1 MINKPTLTES
11 MSQLRQKLHDIEQGN
26 VNEGAGRMAI
36 DAATDAVKAGWK
48 KLTGKAAEEALIKE
62 LGEKVVVKNERGEV
76 LAVFEL
82 SKDGKYYNFKDG
94 RYYDGYTPA
103 EMKAYKERYYKPE
116 PSIPPEVTEPH
127 PTLLG
132 PDGKPLQVPAK
143 PKPAITD
150 PVVKAIAD
158 VPISTDVPEIVN
170 MGSLYQYFQEHKPEE
185 LKKLAQNPTAN
196 KGFWNAA
203 TGKAKSNKGKI
214 ITIAAL
220 LLLLY
225 FWASPDKT
233 KEKDSTANAGG
244 KTGEAGSAPIG
255 TVIPADEVPWK
266 WVVTGANDSSMIDS
280 MKNARETYESVKS
293 QSVTKNE
300 SGKWQ
305 TTNGQTL
312 NNDKGPT
319 SARLEQLAK
328 MDPEKRKEMTKA
340 ENTLTVNNVE
350 LYSRDNL
357 PIVPKVNAA
366 EPDINIP
373 DATVEKPDI
382 VIGKDDTEKKKKKKD
397 PKVLPTINW

>member
-26 VNEGAGRMAI
+26 VNEGAGRAAI

-48 KLTGKAAEEALIKE
+48 KLTGKAAEEALLKE
-62 LGEKVVVKNERGEV
+62 LGEKVTITNEKGQV
-76 LAVFEL
+76 QTWILQHDD
-82 SKDGKYYNFKDG
+82 KGIKYHLEGGDARISPEDMK
-94 RYYDGYTPA
+94 TLKAA
-103 EMKAYKERYYKPE
+103 EPRKE

-170 MGSLYQYFQEHKPEE
+170 MGSLYQYFQELTPEE

-203 TGKAKSNKGKI
+203 TGKAKSNKGKD

-233 KEKDSTANAGG
+233 KEKDSTANTGG

-280 MKNARETYESVKS
+280 MKNAREAYGQVKS

-340 ENTLTVNNVE
+340 ENTLTANSVE
-350 LYSRDNL
+350 VYGRDDL